1 MLDIQPGKYTD
12 LSNEDYHAHTNSI
25 SRSAIMDFAVSPK
38 KYWANYLNPER
49 VKKESTAAM
58 VFGEQFHK
66 LILEPEKFDL
76 EYCLEHSPPLILPE
90 VGLLKNIGRE
100 EYEKQKKSRQDAVDT
115 NLKNLHFW
123 AESNYGKHP
132 IKITEFTHLF
142 GMRDA
147 VRNNS
152 QSREL
157 LTQGENEVSY
167 FWNDEETGMLLK
179 ARPDVLYDSVVV
191 DLKTCK
197 DASPRAFQRAMC
209 DGGYHIQAAMIID
222 AVQAIDKRKIHSFV
236 NIAIEKEYPYAI
248 GIYIIDQAAI
258 DSGREKYKRILKEMK
273 IAREKNEWLDY
284 PTQVIGLPGWYE

>member
-1 MLDIQPGKYTD
+1 MLEIKPGKYKD
-12 LSNEDYHAHTNSI
+12 LSNEEYHSHTDSI

-49 VKKESTAAM
+49 VKKESTDAM
-58 VFGEQFHK
+58 LFGELFHQ
-66 LILEPEKFDL
+66 LILEPEKFYSENSL
-76 EYCLEHSPPLILPE
+76 QYISIPMPE

-100 EYEKQKKSRQDAVDT
+100 EYDRQKSALRDAEKLDCELLSAWL
-115 NLKNLHFW
+115 LKNK
-123 AESNYGKHP
+123 GKYS
-132 IKITEFTHLF
+132 IRQKEY
-142 GMRDA
+142 
-147 VRNNS
+147 
-152 QSREL
+152 EL
-157 LTQGENEVSY
+157 LSVMKESIYKNKQAHEFLTEGENEVSY
-167 FWNDEETGMLLK
+167 FWNDPETGLLLK
-179 ARPDVLYDSVVV
+179 ARPDVLYDTVCV

-222 AVQAIDKRKIHSFV
+222 AVKAVDNREISSFV

-248 GIYIIDQAAI
+248 GIYILDQAAI

-273 IAREKNEWLDY
+273 IAREKNEWSDY